1 MPTGYT
7 APIYEGEKDFTFE
20 KFAMRCARNF
30 GALAHLREKSKE
42 EAIDLEK
49 DFQPNSFYKDMLE
62 VAEKDYQDFL
72 DNPPTEEQLNKEFDE
87 YVQMEQARFLERE
100 QKIEA
105 IRKRYEDMIKK
116 VLAWQPPTPEHQSL
130 KDFMLNQLWDSIE
143 FDCSLYAPDVKD
155 REGYFKD
162 AMSPDHIL
170 RRISHYREM
179 WEKEVRR
186 SEECKKY
193 VKELMDSLNIK

>member
-143 FDCSLYAPDVKD
+143 FDCSLYAPDVND

-162 AMSPDHIL
+162 AMSPDRFL

-193 VKELMDSLNIK
+193 VKDLMDSLNIK

>member
-30 GALAHLREKSKE
+30 HLREKSKE

-72 DNPPTEEQLNKEFDE
+72 DNPPTEEQLNKKFDE

-100 QKIEA
+100 QKTEV
-105 IRKRYEDMIKK
+105 IRKRYAAMMRK
-116 VLAWQPPTPEHQSL
+116 VLAWQPPTPEHQNL
-130 KDFMLNQLWDSIE
+130 KDFMLNQLRDSIE
-143 FDCSLYAPDVKD
+143 YDCSYYAPDVKD
-155 REGYFKD
+155 REGFFKD
-162 AMSPDHIL
+162 AMSPDRFL

-179 WEKEVRR
+179 WENEVRR
-186 SEECKKY
+186 SEECKKW
-193 VKELMDSLNIK
+193 VKDLMDSLNIK

>member
-20 KFAMRCARNF
+20 RFAMRCARNF
-30 GALAHLREKSKE
+30 GALVHLREKSKE

-87 YVQMEQARFLERE
+87 YVQMEQTRFLERE
-100 QKIEA
+100 QKTET
-105 IRKRYEDMIKK
+105 IRKRYADMMKK
-116 VLAWQPPTPEHQSL
+116 VLAWQPPTSEHQSL
-130 KDFMLNQLWDSIE
+130 KDFMLNQLRDSIE
-143 FDCSLYAPDVKD
+143 FDCSYYAPDVTD
-155 REGYFKD
+155 REGFFKD
-162 AMSPDHIL
+162 AMSPDRFL

-186 SEECKKY
+186 SEKCKKW
-193 VKELMDSLNIK
+193 VKDLMDSLNIK

>member
-1 MPTGYT
+1 MPTEYT

-30 GALAHLREKSKE
+30 GALDRLIEKSKE

-49 DFQPNSFYKDMLE
+49 DFQPNSFYKNMLE

-100 QKIEA
+100 QKTEA
-105 IRKRYEDMIKK
+105 IRKRYAAMMKK
-116 VLAWQPPTPEHQSL
+116 VLAWQPPTPEHQNL
-130 KDFMLNQLWDSIE
+130 KDFMLNQLQRSID
-143 FDCSLYAPDVKD
+143 FDCSYYAPEVKD

-162 AMSPDHIL
+162 AMSPDRFL
-170 RRISHYREM
+170 RRISHCREM

-186 SEECKKY
+186 SEECKKW
-193 VKELMDSLNIK
+193 VKDLMDSLNIK

>member
-1 MPTGYT
+1 MPTGCT

-20 KFAMRCARNF
+20 KFAMRCALNF
-30 GALAHLREKSKE
+30 CELVYLREKSEK

-62 VAEKDYQDFL
+62 EAEKDYQDFL
-72 DNPPTEEQLNKEFDE
+72 DNPPTEEQLGRKYDE

-100 QKIEA
+100 QKLEV
-105 IRKRYEDMIKK
+105 IRKRYAAMIKK

-130 KDFMLNQLWDSIE
+130 KYFMLKQLQDSID
-143 FDCSLYAPDVKD
+143 FDCSSYAPKVTNREEYIKD
-155 REGYFKD
+155 G
-162 AMSPDHIL
+162 MSPDRFL

-186 SEECKKY
+186 SEESKKWM
-193 VKELMDSLNIK
+193 KDLMDSLNIK